1 MMKYLIIGGVAGGM
15 SAATRLRRLDEQAE
29 IIILEKGPYVSFA
42 NCGLPYYLAGEI
54 SERSDLLVK
63 TAAQLTKR
71 FKLDIRQNSEVTAIN
86 RTDQSV
92 TVKTAQGTYQ
102 EHYDR
107 LILSTGAQPV
117 VPAIEGL
124 DSAQHVYTLRNVPD
138 VDQIL
143 AQAKASQKAV
153 VIGAGF
159 IGLEIAEALVNR
171 GLQVTIVERGTHVL
185 PSFDIEMA
193 MFVQR
198 ALVQHGVT
206 VLTENAVT
214 AFEAA
219 GQSLVLANGQ
229 TLASDLTILAV
240 GVQPATQLAN
250 AAGLQLGLRK
260 GLIVNDHYQTSDP
273 LIYAIGDA
281 IIVKQTTTNQD
292 TLISLASPANRQGR
306 QVADVLAGKNRLNR
320 GSLGTAIVRVF
331 EMAGGS
337 TGLNESQLQAAGLT
351 YQVLHLS
358 GKSHAGYFPGAET
371 IWLKLLFQPQTGELF
386 GAQAVGPDGVDKR
399 IDVLA
404 TAIKAGLTVDDL
416 PELELS
422 YAPPFGSAK
431 DIINLAGYAAQ
442 NLMAGDSQSVQWH
455 ELAAAMAAGAQ
466 LVDVREPAEHQQGA
480 IPGAINIPLD
490 DLRQR
495 MSELPKSNHYIVS
508 CASGL
513 RSYLAERILKQ
524 NGYQVQNLD
533 GAYALY
539 ALMQPKD

>member
-143 AQAKASQKAV
+143 AQAKTSQKAV

-193 MFVQR
+193 MFVQQ

-206 VLTENAVT
+206 VLTKNAVT

-219 GQSLVLANGQ
+219 GQTLVLANGQ

-442 NLMAGDSQSVQWH
+442 NLMAGDSDSLQWH
-455 ELAAAMAAGAQ
+455 ELATAMAAGAQ

>member
-1 MMKYLIIGGVAGGM
+1 
-15 SAATRLRRLDEQAE
+15 
-29 IIILEKGPYVSFA
+29 
-42 NCGLPYYLAGEI
+42 
-54 SERSDLLVK
+54 
-63 TAAQLTKR
+63 
-71 FKLDIRQNSEVTAIN
+71 
-86 RTDQSV
+86 
-92 TVKTAQGTYQ
+92 
-102 EHYDR
+102 
-107 LILSTGAQPV
+107 
-117 VPAIEGL
+117 
-124 DSAQHVYTLRNVPD
+124 
-138 VDQIL
+138 
-143 AQAKASQKAV
+143 
-153 VIGAGF
+153 
-159 IGLEIAEALVNR
+159 
-171 GLQVTIVERGTHVL
+171 
-185 PSFDIEMA
+185 
-193 MFVQR
+193 
-198 ALVQHGVT
+198 
-206 VLTENAVT
+206 
-214 AFEAA
+214 
-219 GQSLVLANGQ
+219 
-229 TLASDLTILAV
+229 
-240 GVQPATQLAN
+240 
-250 AAGLQLGLRK
+250 
-260 GLIVNDHYQTSDP
+260 VNDHYQTSDP

-358 GKSHAGYFPGAET
+358 GKSNAGYFPGAET